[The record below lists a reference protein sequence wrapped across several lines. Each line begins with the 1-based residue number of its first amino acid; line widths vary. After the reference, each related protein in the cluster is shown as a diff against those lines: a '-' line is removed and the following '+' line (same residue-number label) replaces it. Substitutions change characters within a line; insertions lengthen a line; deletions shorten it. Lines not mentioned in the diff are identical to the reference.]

1 MQSDGTS
8 TRIDLDLDNNNAGA
22 AGVYHLQT
30 TNKGAGFNFGV
41 VDRDNADANN
51 VGTINFD
58 PIITD
63 FEDITGP
70 VPMPV
75 LP

>member
-1 MQSDGTS
+1 MQSDGSS
-8 TRIDLDLDNNNAGA
+8 TRIDLDLDNNSAGA
-22 AGVYHLQT
+22 LGYHLQT
-30 TNKGAGFNFGV
+30 SNNGGGFNFGV

-58 PIITD
+58 PLITD

-70 VPMPV
+70 VPLPV